1 MKVEIR
7 LFANLREIA
16 GQKSVQE
23 ALPEG
28 STVED
33 AIRKLAEKHG
43 KDFQSKILDEA
54 GHPRKMFSILVNGQ
68 MITNLDG
75 PLTKLKDGDVI
86 AIFPPVAGG

>member
-7 LFANLREIA
+7 LFADLRELA

-23 ALPEG
+23 ELPG
-28 STVED
+28 GATVED
-33 AIRKLAEKHG
+33 AIKKLAGRLG
-43 KDFQSKILDEA
+43 KEFQGKVLDEA
-54 GHPRKMFSILVNGQ
+54 GHVRKIFSVLVNEQ

-75 PLTKLKDGDVI
+75 PLTKLKDGDVV

>member
-7 LFANLREIA
+7 LFANLRELA

-23 ALPEG
+23 ELSEG
-28 STVED
+28 TTVED
-33 AIRKLAEKHG
+33 AVKKLAERMG
-43 KDFQSKILDEA
+43 KEFQSKVLDEA
-54 GHPRKMFSILVNGQ
+54 GHVRRIFSVLVNGQ
-68 MITNLDG
+68 MIANLDG